1 MTVNR
6 ISDRIAGAILLALA
20 VWYWVEAGS
29 YVVRYGDPAGP
40 SFFPRVV
47 AVPMGLFALFLV
59 IKPDADPVW
68 FRWPQVMAQLATLA
82 VLVGYP
88 LAIEPLG
95 FPISTLVATLLLAR
109 ILGATWLK
117 ALALGVG
124 VGFGLFFL
132 FDMGFGLPLP
142 TGPILG

>member
-1 MTVNR
+1 MTISR
-6 ISDRIAGAILLALA
+6 LSDRIAGAFLLALA
-20 VWYWVEAGS
+20 IWYWVEAGS
-29 YVVRYGDPAGP
+29 YMVRFGDPAGP

-68 FRWPQVMAQLATLA
+68 FRWPQVLAQLMTLG

-88 LAIEPLG
+88 LLIEPVG
-95 FPISTLVATLLLAR
+95 YPISTLVATMLLAR
-109 ILGATWLK
+109 ILGATWLH
-117 ALALGVG
+117 ALVLGLA

-132 FDMGFGLPLP
+132 FDIFFGLPLP
-142 TGPILG
+142 TGPLFG